1 MKRYGFL
8 YDKLCSFPCLYAAFQ
23 QALKGH
29 KTKSEAAEF
38 CFNLD
43 RELDKLQ
50 SELQDY
56 TYQPGEYRYFEI
68 FEPKQRTISVAA
80 FRDRVVHHAL
90 VRQLEPIWERSFIYR
105 SYATRKGKGS
115 LKAVKQAQ
123 HYLRSH
129 DWYLKLDI
137 RKYFDSIDHRV
148 LMRLIE
154 RKIKDP
160 HILVLIRKI
169 LDTSNLSSANPKGVG
184 LPIGNLTSQFFA
196 NVYLDGFDHYV
207 LEDLRLTYIRYMDD
221 MILFSNSRTDL
232 KMAYRKCEKY
242 LEEELNL
249 AVKPGGVL
257 LNSRMHGLPFL
268 GFRIFPHLI
277 RMKAVNVKRLAAKI
291 KLRKYQCKTN
301 QIDETALYRSVQ
313 SMLAF
318 ASIAD
323 SHQLVKR
330 ISSNMG

>member
-1 MKRYGFL
+1 MI
-8 YDKLCSFPCLYAAFQ
+8 
-23 QALKGH
+23 
-29 KTKSEAAEF
+29 
-38 CFNLD
+38 
-43 RELDKLQ
+43 EL
-50 SELQDY
+50 
-56 TYQPGEYRYFEI
+56 
-68 FEPKQRTISVAA
+68 
-80 FRDRVVHHAL
+80 
-90 VRQLEPIWERSFIYR
+90 
-105 SYATRKGKGS
+105 
-115 LKAVKQAQ
+115 
-123 HYLRSH
+123 
-129 DWYLKLDI
+129 
-137 RKYFDSIDHRV
+137 
-148 LMRLIE
+148 
-154 RKIKDP
+154 KIKDP
-160 HILVLIRKI
+160 HILVLIRNI

>member
-1 MKRYGFL
+1 MRRYGFL
-8 YDKLCSFPCLYAAFQ
+8 YGNLCSFPRLYTAFQ
-23 QALKGH
+23 KALKGH
-29 KTKSEAAEF
+29 KSKSEAAEF
-38 CFNLD
+38 CFYLD

-50 SELQDY
+50 SELQDNS
-56 TYQPGEYRYFEI
+56 YQPQEYRYFEI

-90 VRQLEPIWERSFIYR
+90 IATIEPIFEKSFIHH
-105 SYATRKGKGS
+105 SYATRKNKGS
-115 LKAVKQAQ
+115 LAAVKQAQ
-123 HYLRSH
+123 RYLRRY

-137 RKYFDSIDHRV
+137 RKYFDSIEHRV

-160 HILVLIRKI
+160 YILALIRKI
-169 LDTSNLSSANPKGVG
+169 LDTSNHSSANPKGVG

-207 LEDLRLTYIRYMDD
+207 LEVLRFPYVRYMDD
-221 MILFSNSRTDL
+221 MNLFSNNKADL
-232 KMAYRKCEKY
+232 KVAFRMCAKY

-249 AVKPGGVL
+249 AVKPGSVL
-257 LNSRMHGLPFL
+257 LNNRMHGLPFL

-277 RMKAVNVKRLAAKI
+277 RMKAGNVKRLAAKI
-291 KLRKYQCKTN
+291 KLRQYQCKTN

-318 ASIAD
+318 AGIAD

-330 ISSNMG
+330 ISCSIG